1 MIKPELFQY
10 VNESVNDWKLA
21 IKVASKPLVE
31 NKIVLV
37 EFISKLISETIRLGP
52 YYILTEN
59 IALGHIS
66 PDKSILQN
74 SLSLTIFSKAI
85 SFKNDGKHNVKFLFM
100 LTSLDSNAHM
110 TIMSKFAV
118 ILSNENFRNRLN
130 DVESYQDWLN
140 LYEEYKGIK

>member
-1 MIKPELFQY
+1 
-10 VNESVNDWKLA
+10 
-21 IKVASKPLVE
+21 
-31 NKIVLV
+31 
-37 EFISKLISETIRLGP
+37 
-52 YYILTEN
+52 
-59 IALGHIS
+59 
-66 PDKSILQN
+66 
-74 SLSLTIFSKAI
+74 
-85 SFKNDGKHNVKFLFM
+85 M